1 MTIRPL
7 ATTFAAAAL
16 FLLVGCEEQTAG
28 SASPQPSAVPNTSTA
43 PTTGSSSSS
52 APTASASRPS
62 AASVTASPAT
72 KPATGPVAHT
82 PDGAAGVMEEF
93 HHALGAK
100 DLDVVCRISAPAYD
114 GGMKECRSLTP
125 MLFEMLTAEDLKNL
139 KATKVNRAKVQSKG
153 PDQVTV
159 PPTAIAPKATIMDG
173 DAKTFTM
180 AWRGGTWV
188 IIE

>member
-28 SASPQPSAVPNTSTA
+28 SASPQPSAVPNTSAA
-43 PTTGSSSSS
+43 PTSSSSSS
-52 APTASASRPS
+52 APTTSASRPS
-62 AASVTASPAT
+62 ANASPVT
-72 KPATGPVAHT
+72 KPATGAVAHT
-82 PDGAAGVMEEF
+82 PDGAASVMEEF

-125 MLFEMLTAEDLKNL
+125 MLFEMFTSEDLKNL
-139 KATKVNRAKVQSKG
+139 QTTKVNRAKVQSKG

-159 PPTAIAPKATIMDG
+159 PPTAIAPKATIMDS
-173 DAKTFTM
+173 DPKTFTM
-180 AWRGGTWV
+180 AWRDGTWV